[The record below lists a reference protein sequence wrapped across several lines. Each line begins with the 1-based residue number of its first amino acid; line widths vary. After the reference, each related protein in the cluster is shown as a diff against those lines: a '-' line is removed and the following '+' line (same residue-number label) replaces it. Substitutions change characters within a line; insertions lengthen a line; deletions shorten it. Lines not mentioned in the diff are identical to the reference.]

1 MSKFLISLLL
11 VLASSYTSYIT
22 IKPLFFPIERIDKVL
37 FSDLALPFIATWGVA
52 IFSVISFYLSLKCL
66 IKKCEYKNNIKLF
79 YLSLF
84 LGSIVG
90 LGINYSNY
98 FFIIKPKNMVE
109 CPKKLG
115 YKKNLMHEYV
125 IDVSQCEKF

>member
-1 MSKFLISLLL
+1 
-11 VLASSYTSYIT
+11 
-22 IKPLFFPIERIDKVL
+22 
-37 FSDLALPFIATWGVA
+37 SDLALPFNATWGVA

-79 YLSLF
+79 YISLF